1 MNAQPYNV
9 LLPESGTPVVEKWNV
24 NKFYQQ
30 IHFHKEFQITMIQE
44 GSGFL
49 FVSDKVVPYEKGDV
63 YFFGRNLPHALKT
76 NKDSVGNSNSGSK
89 AISLFFDQ
97 DKVKESLR
105 NVPEAY
111 RINKLIESSH
121 YGIKVNRDSAR
132 YLTDYIEEL
141 TTSTG
146 LNKFLL
152 FLKLLNVASRDNNVM
167 ILSPK
172 AAPVKIGVDN
182 NPKIAKICAFVKE
195 NYRELIT
202 LSEIADLAHMSPTG
216 FCRFFKSKT
225 KKTFSQY
232 LAEVRI
238 GSACE
243 LLHNENYS
251 ISDCGYG
258 SGFNNLSNFHKH
270 FKKYTGMS
278 PMEYRSNINNDQG

>member
-63 YFFGRNLPHALKT
+63 YFFGRNLPHALKAG
-76 NKDSVGNSNSGSK
+76 KDPIENLDSRSK

-97 DKVKESLR
+97 DKIEESLR

-121 YGIKVNRDSAR
+121 YGIKVNRDGAR
-132 YLTDYIEEL
+132 YLADYIEEL

-152 FLKLLNVASRDNNVM
+152 FLKLLNVASRNNNVM

-172 AAPVKIGVDN
+172 AAPVKLGVDH

-202 LSEIADLAHMSPTG
+202 LSEIAELAHMSPTG

-278 PMEYRSNINNDQG
+278 PMEYRANIKNG

>member
-9 LLPESGTPVVEKWNV
+9 SLPQSGTPVVEKWNV
-24 NKFYQQ
+24 SKFYPQ

-44 GSGFL
+44 GSGHL

-63 YFFGRNLPHALKT
+63 YFFGRDLPHALKT
-76 NKDSVGNSNSGSK
+76 SDTSGTNVHMGSK

-111 RINKLIESSH
+111 RINKLLDSSH
-121 YGIKVNRDSAR
+121 YGIKVNRDSAL
-132 YLTDYIEEL
+132 YLANYIQEL
-141 TTSTG
+141 TSSSG
-146 LNKFLL
+146 LNRFLL
-152 FLKLLNVASRDNNVM
+152 FLKLLNEASRDNNVTV
-167 ILSPK
+167 LSSK
-172 AAPVKIGVDN
+172 AAPSKIGVEDD
-182 NPKIAKICAFVKE
+182 PKIAKICAYVKE
-195 NYRELIT
+195 NYRDLIT
-202 LSEIADLAHMSPTG
+202 LSTIADLAHMSPTG
-216 FCRFFKSKT
+216 FCRFFKAKT

-232 LAEVRI
+232 LTEVRI

-243 LLHNENYS
+243 LLHNEDYS

-278 PMEYRSNINNDQG
+278 PMEYRSNFNN

>member
-1 MNAQPYNV
+1 MNAHPYNV

-76 NKDSVGNSNSGSK
+76 NNESMENSRSGSK

-97 DKVKESLR
+97 DKIKESFR

-141 TTSTG
+141 TTSSG
-146 LNKFLL
+146 LNKFIL

-167 ILSPK
+167 LLSPK
-172 AAPVKIGVDN
+172 AAPSKIGVEND
-182 NPKIAKICAFVKE
+182 PKIAKICAFVKD
-195 NYRELIT
+195 NYRDLIT

-216 FCRFFKSKT
+216 FCRFF
-225 KKTFSQY
+225 
-232 LAEVRI
+232 
-238 GSACE
+238 
-243 LLHNENYS
+243 
-251 ISDCGYG
+251 
-258 SGFNNLSNFHKH
+258 
-270 FKKYTGMS
+270 
-278 PMEYRSNINNDQG
+278 

>member
-9 LLPESGTPVVEKWNV
+9 FLPESGTPAVEKWNV

-63 YFFGRNLPHALKT
+63 YFFGGNLPHALKT
-76 NKDSVGNSNSGSK
+76 ANDSIEGNDHKSK

-97 DKVKESLR
+97 DKIKESLR

-121 YGIKVNRDSAR
+121 YGIKVNRDCAP
-132 YLTDYIEEL
+132 YLTDCIQEL

-172 AAPVKIGVDN
+172 AAPSKIVTEND
-182 NPKIAKICAFVKE
+182 PKIAKICAFVKG
-195 NYRELIT
+195 NYRDLIT
-202 LSEIADLAHMSPTG
+202 LSQVADLAHMSPTG

-243 LLHNENYS
+243 LLHNEDYS

-278 PMEYRSNINNDQG
+278 PMEYRSNLIND

>member
-1 MNAQPYNV
+1 MNAQPYHV
-9 LLPESGTPVVEKWNV
+9 LLPESGIPVVEKWNV

-30 IHFHKEFQITMIQE
+30 IHFHREFQITMIQE
-44 GSGFL
+44 GNGFL

-63 YFFGRNLPHALKT
+63 YFLGRNLPHALKT
-76 NKDSVGNSNSGSK
+76 TKVPIGNPNSGSK

-97 DKVKESLR
+97 DKIKESLR

-111 RINKLIESSH
+111 RINKLIESSN
-121 YGIKVNRDSAR
+121 YGLKVNRDSAG
-132 YLTDYIEEL
+132 YLSDYIEEL
-141 TTSTG
+141 ANSTG

-172 AAPVKIGVDN
+172 AAPSKMGVGNDPKIVKI
-182 NPKIAKICAFVKE
+182 CTFVKE
-195 NYRELIT
+195 NYKDLIS

-216 FCRFFKSKT
+216 FCRFFKAKT
-225 KKTFSQY
+225 RKTFSQY

-238 GSACE
+238 GCACE
-243 LLHNENYS
+243 LLHDDDYS
-251 ISDCGYG
+251 ISDCGYS

-278 PMEYRSNINNDQG
+278 PMEYRANLNQ